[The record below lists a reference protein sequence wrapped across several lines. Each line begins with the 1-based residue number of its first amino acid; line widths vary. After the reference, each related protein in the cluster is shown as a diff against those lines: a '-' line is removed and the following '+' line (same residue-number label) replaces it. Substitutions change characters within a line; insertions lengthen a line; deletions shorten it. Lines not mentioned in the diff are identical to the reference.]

1 LPNVSIS
8 RNQGL
13 RGADIDRVIVG
24 QEQLHHGDA
33 KL

>member
-1 LPNVSIS
+1 MS

-24 QEQLHHGDA
+24 QELLHHGDA
-33 KL
+33 NL